1 MEIFINTQGT
11 ATKLSPQH
19 VYQGTNVSQI
29 NLYAPFPSQTSLSVA
44 FMLPDGTTTPYY
56 PMTFTGITSDE
67 AEGINLWQ
75 YVMPFAITQDAGAAR
90 VAFLATFNENGTAA
104 QQTSAYV
111 DFTIEQSALP
121 ALPDE
126 PTPDVW
132 TQILSYLSAQDT
144 KIAAIQSD
152 VADIEQVADEAN
164 TNADAA
170 LTTANEANTTATQA
184 KTTAD
189 NALIAANSKQD
200 KTDNALATEQ
210 KTVVGAINENKS
222 AIDNL
227 RDQIVNEAH
236 FRGFFQSSSDLP
248 TDGVDVNDYA
258 YIADDNSIWIYGASG
273 WTDSGQKI
281 PDNATKVSVGTTI
294 TGEAGTQANVTNSGT
309 SSDVVLNFTIPRG
322 DQGES
327 QLVCYD
333 VKLILGGE
341 ISVGT
346 ALLNSY
352 TLFNRTPQ
360 VGDRFMILV
369 YTATSTGTV
378 TGVYLAWAQV
388 QSVSGAAAN
397 STVTG
402 YQSVMGM
409 QGEGLNVVKWYDSVE
424 DMNADYSSADVTV
437 GDIVG
442 IKTSLDLYVKGS
454 TAFESIG
461 SLKSDSGTAFNL
473 LRRWSSN
480 EYDLVPSVDL
490 NIYTLKDIEK
500 MAIYSDVNDQPKL
513 NISVTYDDSAG
524 VLDILIPPAVTRDV
538 RARGA
543 DNSGMPFVSV
553 SIVRTFGTTVEDV
566 RVLILNVSGKM
577 GDYLFGEMTSSDG
590 SGALVYAVVNLWNEE
605 GILIS
610 IYGLGQ
616 LPTYG
621 TNPPTVAD
629 FITESG
635 ETEVQISAF
644 GGIRRANGF

>member
-19 VYQGTNVSQI
+19 VYQGTNVSQV

-170 LTTANEANTTATQA
+170 LTTANEANTIATQA

-258 YIADDNSIWIYGASG
+258 YIADDNSIWIYGVNG
-273 WTDSGQKI
+273 WADSGKDI
-281 PDNATKVSVGTTI
+281 PDNATKVSVRTTI
-294 TGEAGTQANVTNSGT
+294 TGAPGTQAKVVNSGT

-333 VKLILGGE
+333 VKLILGGK

-346 ALLNSY
+346 ALSNAY

-360 VGDRFMILV
+360 IGDRFMILV
-369 YTATSTGTV
+369 YTATSTGTI

-388 QSVSGAAAN
+388 QSVSGADAN

-424 DMNADYSSADVTV
+424 DMNADYSSADVAV

-461 SLKSDSGTAFNL
+461 SLKNDSGTAFNL
-473 LRRWSSN
+473 LRLGSSN

-500 MAIYSDVNDQPKL
+500 MAIYSDVNDQRKR

-524 VLDILIPPAVTRDV
+524 FLDILIPPAVTRDV
-538 RARGA
+538 RARDA
-543 DNSGMPFVSV
+543 DNSGKPFVSV

-566 RVLILNVSGKM
+566 RALILNVSGKM
-577 GDYLFGEMTSSDG
+577 GDHLFGEMTSSDG
-590 SGALVYAVVNLWNEE
+590 SGALVYVVVNLWNEE

-610 IYGLGQ
+610 IFGLGQ
-616 LPTYG
+616 LATYG

-644 GGIRRANGF
+644 GGIRRVGGF

>member
-11 ATKLSPQH
+11 AVKLSPQH

-44 FMLPDGTTTPYY
+44 FMLPDGTTTLYY
-56 PMTFTGITSDE
+56 PMTFTGITSSE

-104 QQTSAYV
+104 QQTSAYI

-164 TNADAA
+164 TNADTA

-294 TGEAGTQANVTNSGT
+294 TGAPGTQAKVVNSGT

-346 ALLNSY
+346 ALSNAF

-369 YTATSTGTV
+369 YTATSTGTT

-388 QSVSGAAAN
+388 QSVSGAEAN

-409 QGEGLNVVKWYDSVE
+409 QGKGLNVVKWYDSVE
-424 DMNADYSSADVTV
+424 DMNADYSSADVAV

-473 LRRWSSN
+473 LRYGSSN

-553 SIVRTFGTTVEDV
+553 SVVRTLGTTVEDV

-644 GGIRRANGF
+644 GGIRRASGS

>member
-11 ATKLSPQH
+11 AVKLSPQH

-56 PMTFTGITSDE
+56 PMTFTGITSSE

-104 QQTSAYV
+104 QQTSAYI

-170 LTTANEANTTATQA
+170 LTTANEAKTTAQEA
-184 KTTAD
+184 KTTANNTLAAL
-189 NALIAANSKQD
+189 NAKQD

-281 PDNATKVSVGTTI
+281 PDNATKVQVGSTR

-346 ALLNSY
+346 ALSNSY

-388 QSVSGAAAN
+388 QSVTDTTAN

-409 QGEGLNVVKWYDSVE
+409 QGEQGPQGEK
-424 DMNADYSSADVTV
+424 
-437 GDIVG
+437 GVG
-442 IKTSLDLYVKGS
+442 IPDG
-454 TAFESIG
+454 
-461 SLKSDSGTAFNL
+461 GTAGQFLQKTPEGTAWANVSGSGAEWEKVTFTDETPTTTIETSSGVKQIKIRVSGEDIPNEGDDCVVVSEEIL
-473 LRRWSSN
+473 LYLSPDGTMSEETMKALVLSVYNGAASMAYAHGFEYFTNDVVTYDCSSMGMVTS
-480 EYDLVPSVDL
+480 EFTGRQFV
-490 NIYTLKDIEK
+490 LKDI
-500 MAIYSDVNDQPKL
+500 
-513 NISVTYDDSAG
+513 
-524 VLDILIPPAVTRDV
+524 
-538 RARGA
+538 
-543 DNSGMPFVSV
+543 
-553 SIVRTFGTTVEDV
+553 
-566 RVLILNVSGKM
+566 
-577 GDYLFGEMTSSDG
+577 
-590 SGALVYAVVNLWNEE
+590 SGATYPDGLSIASLPDGAAAQAMYAVK
-605 GILIS
+605 GMRK
-610 IYGLGQ
+610 
-616 LPTYG
+616 
-621 TNPPTVAD
+621 TN
-629 FITESG
+629 
-635 ETEVQISAF
+635 
-644 GGIRRANGF
+644 

>member
-121 ALPDE
+121 VLPDE

-164 TNADAA
+164 TNAGIA

-184 KTTAD
+184 KTTANNTLAAL
-189 NALIAANSKQD
+189 NAKQD
-200 KTDNALATEQ
+200 RTDNTLATEQ
-210 KTVVGAINENKS
+210 KTVIGAINENKS

-281 PDNATKVSVGTTI
+281 PDNATKVQVGSTT

-346 ALLNSY
+346 ALSNAF

-369 YTATSTGTV
+369 YTAMSTGTV

-388 QSVSGAAAN
+388 QSVTDTTAN

-409 QGEGLNVVKWYDSVE
+409 QGEQGPQGEK
-424 DMNADYSSADVTV
+424 
-437 GDIVG
+437 GVG
-442 IKTSLDLYVKGS
+442 IPDGGTAGQFLQKTPEGTAWANVSGSGAEWEKVTFTDETPTTTIETSSGVKQIKIRVSGEDIPNEGDDCVVVSEEILLYLSPDGTMSEETMKALVLSVYNGAASMAYAHGFEYFTNDVVTYDCSSMGFSTAGS
-454 TAFESIG
+454 TTGRQF
-461 SLKSDSGTAFNL
+461 
-473 LRRWSSN
+473 
-480 EYDLVPSVDL
+480 V
-490 NIYTLKDIEK
+490 LKDI
-500 MAIYSDVNDQPKL
+500 
-513 NISVTYDDSAG
+513 
-524 VLDILIPPAVTRDV
+524 
-538 RARGA
+538 
-543 DNSGMPFVSV
+543 
-553 SIVRTFGTTVEDV
+553 
-566 RVLILNVSGKM
+566 
-577 GDYLFGEMTSSDG
+577 
-590 SGALVYAVVNLWNEE
+590 SGATYPDGLSIASLPDGAAAQAMYAVK
-605 GILIS
+605 GMRK
-610 IYGLGQ
+610 
-616 LPTYG
+616 
-621 TNPPTVAD
+621 TN
-629 FITESG
+629 
-635 ETEVQISAF
+635 
-644 GGIRRANGF
+644 

>member
-11 ATKLSPQH
+11 AVKLSPQH

-104 QQTSAYV
+104 QQTSAYI

-126 PTPDVW
+126 PAPDVW

-170 LTTANEANTTATQA
+170 LTTANKANTTATQA

-258 YIADDNSIWIYGASG
+258 YIADDNSIWIYGVNG
-273 WTDSGQKI
+273 WADSGKDI

-294 TGEAGTQANVTNSGT
+294 TGAPGTQAKVVNSGT

-346 ALLNSY
+346 VLSNAF

-369 YTATSTGTV
+369 YTATSTGTI

-388 QSVSGAAAN
+388 QSVSGAEAN

-424 DMNADYSSADVTV
+424 DMNADYSSADVAV

-473 LRRWSSN
+473 LRNGSSN

-500 MAIYSDVNDQPKL
+500 MAIYSDVNDHTTR
-513 NISVTYDDSAG
+513 NISVTLDDSAG

-538 RARGA
+538 RVRGA

-553 SIVRTFGTTVEDV
+553 GIVRTLGTTVEDL
-566 RVLILNVSGKM
+566 RALILNVSGKM

-590 SGALVYAVVNLWNEE
+590 SGAFVYATVNLWNEE
-605 GILIS
+605 GVLIS
-610 IYGLGQ
+610 IWGLGQ
-616 LPTYG
+616 YPTYG